1 MTTSS
6 SREDSFTVKD
16 QEMKKTKSK
25 SLKKKKKKKKVGELD
40 EVLNKT
46 DPRGKDI
53 QEVLET

>member
-1 MTTSS
+1 
-6 SREDSFTVKD
+6 
-16 QEMKKTKSK
+16 MKKTKSK

-53 QEVLET
+53 QEVLETQMKRSGENGIDV